1 MGDFSRCPA
10 TKHRDEALFWLKI
23 QHAMTDRLA
32 NPPGLLANFSP
43 AYFALVMATG
53 IVSIASGFLGFS
65 LVARVLFAINLAFY
79 VTIWGLQLSRLF
91 CHPRR
96 MRADLASHDRGA
108 GFLTVVAA
116 TALVGTEFHL
126 RLAADSVAVVF
137 WFFALGLWVVLLNA
151 WFAAA
156 VMVDP
161 KPTLDRGIDG
171 SWFLLTVSTQSIA
184 VLGTYIA
191 DQFSAPEQVIFVCL
205 AFYMLGA
212 MFYLWV
218 IGLVLLRWL
227 FYPMERKDALSPNY
241 WINSGAMAITTLAGA
256 RLIATTS
263 PHVASLAHFLTA
275 FNLLF
280 WATASWWIPLLIV
293 VNAWRLFVERFPL
306 RYEPGYWSMVF
317 PFGMYVACT
326 WDYAQ
331 SAGYPF
337 LKPAARSI
345 LYVAWAAWALTT
357 FGLVKA
363 ILRWLHSLR
372 GQKSDATTFSD
383 TTS

>member
-1 MGDFSRCPA
+1 
-10 TKHRDEALFWLKI
+10 
-23 QHAMTDRLA
+23 MTDRPA
-32 NPPGLLANFSP
+32 NLPGLLANFSP
-43 AYFALVMATG
+43 AYFSLVMATAV
-53 IVSIASGFLGFS
+53 VSIASGFLGFS
-65 LVARVLFAINLAFY
+65 RIARVFFEINLAAY
-79 VTIWGLQLSRLF
+79 ITIWGLQVGRLF
-91 CHPRR
+91 RYPRR

-116 TALVGTEFHL
+116 TALIGSEFHL
-126 RLAADSVAVVF
+126 RLGADSVAVAF
-137 WFFALGLWVVLLNA
+137 WFFALGLWIILLNS

-184 VLGTYIA
+184 VLGTYVA
-191 DQFSAPEQVIFVCL
+191 DQFRVPEQIIFVCL

-280 WATASWWIPLLIV
+280 WATASWWIPFLIL
-293 VNAWRLFVERFPL
+293 VNAWRLFVERFPV

-317 PFGMYVACT
+317 PLGMYAACT

-331 SAGYPF
+331 SAAIPF
-337 LKPAARSI
+337 LKPIAHAM
-345 LYVAWAAWALTT
+345 LFVAWAAWLLTT
-357 FGLVKA
+357 FGLLKA
-363 ILRWLHSLR
+363 ILKWLKQTRHPDLQAILPSH
-372 GQKSDATTFSD
+372 K
-383 TTS
+383 

>member
-1 MGDFSRCPA
+1 MHVAERQEEEPVVSDL
-10 TKHRDEALFWLKI
+10 E
-23 QHAMTDRLA
+23 
-32 NPPGLLANFSP
+32 PPGQDEGEGKGAGGERD
-43 AYFALVMATG
+43 AG
-53 IVSIASGFLGFS
+53 DE
-65 LVARVLFAINLAFY
+65 
-79 VTIWGLQLSRLF
+79 
-91 CHPRR
+91 RR
-96 MRADLASHDRGA
+96 ERAGRRPGDVGDPCGRGA
-108 GFLTVVAA
+108 PGRVDACPHLGPARGAVVFTLGAA
-116 TALVGTEFHL
+116 TAGLGSDG
-126 RLAADSVAVVF
+126 RLMLGAHTPAPAPG
-137 WFFALGLWVVLLNA
+137 FFAVGLWVVLLNA

-191 DQFSAPEQVIFVCL
+191 NQFSAPEQVIFVCL

-227 FYPMERKDALSPNY
+227 FYPMERKEALSPNY

-263 PHVASLAHFLTA
+263 AHVASLAHFLTA

-280 WATASWWIPLLIV
+280 WATASWWIPLLFI
-293 VNAWRLFVERFPL
+293 VNAWRLLVERFPL

-317 PFGMYVACT
+317 PLGMYVACT
-326 WDYAQ
+326 WAYAQ
-331 SAGYPF
+331 SADMPF
-337 LKPAARSI
+337 LKPIARGGI
-345 LYVAWAAWALTT
+345 FVAWAAWA
-357 FGLVKA
+357 VA
-363 ILRWLHSLR
+363 WAAWRLRR
-372 GQKSDATTFSD
+372 
-383 TTS
+383 

>member
-1 MGDFSRCPA
+1 MSDRFAKSPA
-10 TKHRDEALFWLKI
+10 
-23 QHAMTDRLA
+23 
-32 NPPGLLANFSP
+32 LLADFSP

-53 IVSIASGFLGFS
+53 IVSNASGFLGFS
-65 LVARVLFAINLAFY
+65 HVAQVLFILNLAAY
-79 VTIWGLQLSRLF
+79 LTIWGLTLGRLYRY
-91 CHPRR
+91 PRR

-116 TALVGTEFHL
+116 TALVGSEFHL
-126 RLAADSVAVVF
+126 RLGADSVAIGF
-137 WFFALGLWVVLLNA
+137 WFFALVLWVVLLNS

-161 KPTLDRGIDG
+161 KPSLDRGIDG

-191 DQFSAPEQVIFVCL
+191 NQFPVPEQIIFVCL

-263 PHVASLAHFLTA
+263 PHVASLANFLTA

-280 WATASWWIPLLIV
+280 WATASWWIPLLFV

-317 PFGMYVACT
+317 PLGMYVACT
-326 WDYAQ
+326 WEYGR
-331 SAGYPF
+331 SAHIPF
-337 LKPAARSI
+337 LEPVAHGVI
-345 LYVAWAAWALTT
+345 YVAWAAWALTA
-357 FGLVKA
+357 FGMIRA
-363 ILRWLHSLR
+363 ILRWFQSPSGR
-372 GQKSDATTFSD
+372 KSHVWHR
-383 TTS
+383 

>member
-1 MGDFSRCPA
+1 MIDQPA
-10 TKHRDEALFWLKI
+10 R
-23 QHAMTDRLA
+23 
-32 NPPGLLANFSP
+32 PPDALANFSP

-53 IVSIASGFLGFS
+53 IVSIASGFLGYS
-65 LVARVLFAINLAFY
+65 LIARVLFVVNLVAYVAIWL
-79 VTIWGLQLSRLF
+79 LQLLRLF
-91 CHPRR
+91 RYPRA
-96 MRADLASHDRGA
+96 MLADLASHERGA

-116 TALVGTEFHL
+116 TAVLGCEFHL
-126 RLAADSVAVVF
+126 MLGAHSTALVL
-137 WFFALGLWVVLLNA
+137 WFFAIGLWVVLLNA

-161 KPTLDRGIDG
+161 KPALDRGIDG

-191 DQFSAPEQVIFVCL
+191 SQFPNPEPVIFVCL

-227 FYPMERKDALSPNY
+227 FYPMERKEALSPNY
-241 WINSGAMAITTLAGA
+241 WINSGAMAITALAGA

-280 WATASWWIPLLIV
+280 WATASWWIPLLILI
-293 VNAWRLFVERFPL
+293 NAWRLFVERFPL

-317 PFGMYVACT
+317 PLGMYSACT
-326 WDYAQ
+326 WAYAD
-331 SAGYPF
+331 SAHISF
-337 LKPAARSI
+337 LKPIALGSI
-345 LYVAWAAWALTT
+345 FVAWAAWALTT
-357 FGLVKA
+357 FGMLSA
-363 ILRWLHSLR
+363 LLRWVRKRRDWQPVTGQTSLTKAR
-372 GQKSDATTFSD
+372 SIS
-383 TTS
+383 

>member
-1 MGDFSRCPA
+1 MSDRPA
-10 TKHRDEALFWLKI
+10 H
-23 QHAMTDRLA
+23 
-32 NPPGLLANFSP
+32 PPGPLATFSP

-65 LVARVLFAINLAFY
+65 LIARVLFAINLAAY
-79 VTIWGLQLSRLF
+79 VTIWGLHLGRLF
-91 CHPRR
+91 RHPRR
-96 MRADLASHDRGA
+96 MLADLASHERGA

-116 TALVGTEFHL
+116 TALVGSECHL
-126 RLAADSVAVVF
+126 RLGADTVALAL
-137 WFFALGLWVVLLNA
+137 WFFAIGLWAVLLNA

-184 VLGTYIA
+184 VLGTYVA
-191 DQFSAPEQVIFVCL
+191 NQFSVPEHVLFACL

-218 IGLVLLRWL
+218 VSLVLLRWL
-227 FYPMERKDALSPNY
+227 FFPMDRRDALSPNY

-263 PHVASLAHFLTA
+263 PHVASLAHFLSA

-280 WATASWWIPLLIV
+280 WVTASWWIPLLFL
-293 VNAWRLFVERFPL
+293 VNAWRLFIERFPL

-317 PFGMYVACT
+317 PLGMYAACT
-326 WDYAQ
+326 WAYAQ
-331 SAGYPF
+331 SADIP
-337 LKPAARSI
+337 LLEPIARGGI
-345 LYVAWAAWALTT
+345 FVAWAAWALTALGMLKT
-357 FGLVKA
+357 F
-363 ILRWLHSLR
+363 LRWMRPRRHLHVALVAAL
-372 GQKSDATTFSD
+372 GTLA
-383 TTS
+383 

>member
-1 MGDFSRCPA
+1 MSNRPA
-10 TKHRDEALFWLKI
+10 RT
-23 QHAMTDRLA
+23 
-32 NPPGLLANFSP
+32 PGLLLNFSP

-53 IVSIASGFLGFS
+53 IVSIASGFLGFW
-65 LVARVLFAINLAFY
+65 LVARVLFAINLIAY
-79 VTIWGLQLSRLF
+79 AAIWGLQLSRLF
-91 CHPRR
+91 CHFRR
-96 MRADLASHDRGA
+96 MRADLASHNRGA

-126 RLAADSVAVVF
+126 SLGAESVAIAF

-161 KPTLDRGIDG
+161 KPALDRGIDG
-171 SWFLLTVSTQSIA
+171 SWFLLSVSTQSIA

-191 DQFSAPEQVIFVCL
+191 DRFPAPEQVIFVCL

-227 FYPMERKDALSPNY
+227 FYPMERREALSPNY

-317 PFGMYVACT
+317 PLGMYVACT

-331 SAGYPF
+331 SARYPF
-337 LKPAARSI
+337 LKPIAHGI
-345 LYVAWAAWALTT
+345 LFVAWAAWILTA
-357 FGLVKA
+357 FGMLKA
-363 ILRWLHSLR
+363 MLRWIRQRHLTLPAVVS
-372 GQKSDATTFSD
+372 
-383 TTS
+383 

>member
-1 MGDFSRCPA
+1 
-10 TKHRDEALFWLKI
+10 
-23 QHAMTDRLA
+23 MTNRPA
-32 NPPGLLANFSP
+32 NPSGSLANFSP
-43 AYFALVMATG
+43 GYFALVMATG
-53 IVSIASGFLGFS
+53 IVSIASGFLGFVQ
-65 LVARVLFAINLAFY
+65 VARVLFAINLFAY
-79 VTIWGLQLSRLF
+79 VTIWVLTLGRLF
-91 CHPRR
+91 RYSLR

-116 TALVGTEFHL
+116 TALIGTEFHL
-126 RLAADSVAVVF
+126 RLGADSVAVIF

-161 KPTLDRGIDG
+161 KPKLDRGIDG

-184 VLGTYIA
+184 VLGTYVA
-191 DQFSAPEQVIFVCL
+191 NQFAAPEQIIFVCL

-227 FYPMERKDALSPNY
+227 FYPMERKEALSPNY
-241 WINSGAMAITTLAGA
+241 WINSGAMAISTLAGA

-280 WATASWWIPLLIV
+280 WATASWWIPFLFI

-317 PFGMYVACT
+317 PLGMYAACT
-326 WDYAQ
+326 WDYAR
-331 SAGYPF
+331 SANIAF
-337 LKPAARSI
+337 LRPIAHVTI
-345 LYVAWAAWALTT
+345 FVAWAAWALTT
-357 FGLVKA
+357 FGLVRA
-363 ILRWLHSLR
+363 MLRWLR
-372 GQKSDATTFSD
+372 Q
-383 TTS
+383 

>member
-1 MGDFSRCPA
+1 MIDRPA
-10 TKHRDEALFWLKI
+10 NSPPRS
-23 QHAMTDRLA
+23 LA
-32 NPPGLLANFSP
+32 TFSP

-65 LVARVLFAINLAFY
+65 LIARVLFAINLAAY
-79 VTIWGLQLSRLF
+79 VMIWALQLGRLF
-91 CHPRR
+91 RHPRR
-96 MRADLASHDRGA
+96 MLADLASHDRGA

-116 TALVGTEFHL
+116 TAMVGSEFHL
-126 RLAADSVAVVF
+126 RLGADSVALAL
-137 WFFALGLWVVLLNA
+137 WFFAIGLWVVLLNA

-191 DQFSAPEQVIFVCL
+191 NQFPVPEQVIFVCL

-227 FYPMERKDALSPNY
+227 FFPMERKEAFSPNY

-263 PHVASLAHFLTA
+263 AHVASLAHFLTA

-280 WATASWWIPLLIV
+280 WATASWWIPLLFL

-317 PFGMYVACT
+317 PLGMYVACT
-326 WDYAQ
+326 WAYAQ
-331 SAGYPF
+331 SADMPF
-337 LKPAARSI
+337 LKPIARGGI
-345 LYVAWAAWALTT
+345 FVAWATWALTT
-357 FGLVKA
+357 LGMLKA
-363 ILRWLHSLR
+363 FVRWMRWPHNAQVMLIHSAE
-372 GQKSDATTFSD
+372 DD
-383 TTS
+383 T